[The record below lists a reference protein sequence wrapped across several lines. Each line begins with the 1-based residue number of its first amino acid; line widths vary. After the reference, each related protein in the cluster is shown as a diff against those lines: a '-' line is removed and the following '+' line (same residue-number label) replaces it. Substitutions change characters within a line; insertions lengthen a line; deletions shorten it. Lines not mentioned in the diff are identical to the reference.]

1 MENIILQNIPLQQT
15 PLQTELQLQQL
26 QQLNNN
32 NFYNI
37 HNTHNTHNT
46 QNNYNNYNKKNVN
59 PIDFKYICIKK
70 DVFDVNMIY
79 LNYSNIKKRK
89 YIEIIYKSPSVFL
102 EGLFFKSPPISSNDI
117 VIFYKDKYR
126 HNKHKTVYDSINNIN
141 NTTENITLKVNLN
154 NQDHSQF
161 IQILRNIDEYLSAY
175 INKCA
180 AEIESELITNYN
192 DQRPISSFRY
202 DQIVKYYYD
211 KNTNTNQNTSNNTNT
226 SNTNSIEMN
235 LKSYLDKNSINE
247 LEQKLENKK
256 YILTFNISNIYFGNN
271 NLIPLVKCNKCVA
284 V

>member
-1 MENIILQNIPLQQT
+1 MENIILQQT
-15 PLQTELQLQQL
+15 PLQTELQMQTQNLNNSI
-26 QQLNNN
+26 NNN
-32 NFYNI
+32 NYNFY
-37 HNTHNTHNT
+37 NT

-117 VIFYKDKYR
+117 TIFYKDKYR

-180 AEIESELITNYN
+180 AEIETELITNYN

-202 DQIVKYYYD
+202 DKIIKYYYD
-211 KNTNTNQNTSNNTNT
+211 NTSNNNTINHNITNN
-226 SNTNSIEMN
+226 NTTNHNNTIIEMN

-247 LEQKLENKK
+247 LEQKQENQK